1 MSKIMTACPV
11 TGQPIDTG
19 VEIDDASFTRLPT
32 FVGSVFCAHC
42 GTTHEWT
49 KDKAW
54 IVDGDKPQS

>member
-1 MSKIMTACPV
+1 MSKIITACPV

-19 VEIDDASFTRLPT
+19 VEIDDASYARLPT
-32 FVGSVFCAHC
+32 FVGSVFCTHC
-42 GTTHEWT
+42 GTMHEWT